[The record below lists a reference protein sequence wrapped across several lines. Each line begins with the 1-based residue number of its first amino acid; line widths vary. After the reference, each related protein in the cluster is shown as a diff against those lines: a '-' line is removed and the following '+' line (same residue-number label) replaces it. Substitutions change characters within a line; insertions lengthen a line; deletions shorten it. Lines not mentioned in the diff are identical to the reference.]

1 MVTVIKH
8 LQAPASSRRLLSD
21 GNCPF
26 PPRQLR
32 KPPSPGAGKV
42 THEGPLCFILVLC
55 FCLFKLP
62 RSWAIAGERR
72 RARPQSFAAALG
84 SPGMGR
90 FRVLVGFMVQLG
102 LVMQWGMER

>member
-1 MVTVIKH
+1 MVTAIKR
-8 LQAPASSRRLLSD
+8 LQAPASSRQLLSD

-26 PPRQLR
+26 PPRRLR
-32 KPPSPGAGKV
+32 KPPGPSAGKV
-42 THEGPLCFILVLC
+42 TREGPLCFILVLC

-62 RSWAIAGERR
+62 RSWAIARERR

-84 SPGMGR
+84 SPGAGKL
-90 FRVLVGFMVQLG
+90 RVPVGFMVQLG